1 MPSSA
6 IQLRGGGCGA
16 SKQSRADDEEIEVSF
31 PAVSKGEQ
39 EALAAVDD
47 APQETEVQ
55 IMTPLG
61 TCTLR
66 LIDGQLAWYDKFA
79 GKDEEECSEEDVR
92 GLKLSPG
99 ADGKARVGPAEH
111 SWAAELATPP
121 GTERDAVLEQLCR
134 LAIRAG
140 VALTGFEEVKGFD
153 EMVAA
158 EKARKQAEADAAR
171 QELQEA
177 VAAAMAAWRAGD
189 GAAAGDKE
197 REAHE
202 RLVEWEAIAARA
214 DFRELVPFG
223 RGCAIEKTEER
234 AISLAQLR
242 AVRATIERRC
252 EAEGWATWQG
262 QPLVPGAVALY
273 DADKYLIRPAT
284 VARKCAFVELVAAR
298 PQPPDWFV
306 SHWW

>member
-1 MPSSA
+1 ML
-6 IQLRGGGCGA
+6 QR
-16 SKQSRADDEEIEVSF
+16 
-31 PAVSKGEQ
+31 
-39 EALAAVDD
+39 
-47 APQETEVQ
+47 
-55 IMTPLG
+55 
-61 TCTLR
+61 
-66 LIDGQLAWYDKFA
+66 
-79 GKDEEECSEEDVR
+79 
-92 GLKLSPG
+92 
-99 ADGKARVGPAEH
+99 
-111 SWAAELATPP
+111 
-121 GTERDAVLEQLCR
+121 LCR

-140 VALTGFEEVKGFD
+140 VALRGFEEVEKKL
-153 EMVAA
+153 AA
-158 EKARKQAEADAAR
+158 LAAVWLKSEPARR
-171 QELQEA
+171 ELQEA

-214 DFRELVPFG
+214 DFRELVSVAIKARPIFK
-223 RGCAIEKTEER
+223 RMFVRTLGCAIEKTEER